1 MNEITRTRD
10 PLPAWPWRLAA
21 WGTAA
26 CLLLLPLVAMQFTEE
41 VNWTGS
47 DFAVFGTML
56 LIACGTCE
64 LALRLSRNLAFRAA
78 VAVAVLAGFALVWIN
93 LAVGII
99 GSEANPANLM
109 FAGVLMVGLLGALF
123 ARFRPAGMVLALLA
137 TAVAQIAVGVIA
149 LIAGFDYTAL
159 FLGGF
164 FAVIW
169 LVSAALFH
177 VAARQASATPA
188 GAA

>member
-1 MNEITRTRD
+1 MTGIASKIDLSATGM
-10 PLPAWPWRLAA
+10 WRLAI
-21 WGTAA
+21 WGPAA

-64 LALRLSRNLAFRAA
+64 LALRMSRNLAYRAA
-78 VAVAVLAGFALVWIN
+78 VGVAVLAGFALVWIN

-109 FAGVLMVGLLGALF
+109 FAGVLVVGLLGALS
-123 ARFRPAGMVLALLA
+123 ARFRPQGMAVALLA
-137 TAVAQIAVGVIA
+137 TAAAQVAVGVIA
-149 LIAGFDYTAL
+149 LLLGHDYTAL
-159 FLGGF
+159 IVGAF
-164 FAVIW
+164 FAALW
-169 LVSAALFH
+169 LVSAGLFRI
-177 VAARQASATPA
+177 AAQQSPA
-188 GAA
+188 A